1 MQPGVLPPV
10 PYRGVRPAESGGARA
25 LGTMSPHPQGWGA
38 DREAG
43 SRRPAAGGAGARADG
58 RTNGSAPLLHAG
70 TDDKPKRLPG
80 LHQKVR
86 GWCRGSR
93 ACLPQTLQPPAE
105 RRGLTQRGTPAE
117 RGKPGVSP
125 PGKAHRKGSRRG
137 GGERRREEAKAA
149 RYRGGEG
156 LSRQATGARAQA
168 RRLPSGLSSRER
180 LAHRRRG
187 EST

>member
-10 PYRGVRPAESGGARA
+10 PSRGVRPASSGGARA
-25 LGTMSPHPQGWGA
+25 LGAMSPHPQGWGA

-43 SRRPAAGGAGARADG
+43 SRRPASGGAGARADG
-58 RTNGSAPLLHAG
+58 RTNGSAPLRPAG
-70 TDDKPKRLPG
+70 TDDKPQRLPG

-86 GWCRGSR
+86 GGCRGSR

-117 RGKPGVSP
+117 RGQPGVSP
-125 PGKAHRKGSRRG
+125 PGNAHRKGSRRG
-137 GGERRREEAKAA
+137 GGARRRAEAKAA

-156 LSRQATGARAQA
+156 WSRQATGARAPA
-168 RRLPSGLSSRER
+168 RRRPSGLSARER

-187 EST
+187 ARP